1 MFVLNDETV
10 VLLLFNDEGMR
21 GGGNDEP
28 LENGTL
34 FVVVNWSS
42 VGGFDELENGFGVRD
57 GVEPN
62 GFVPE

>member
-1 MFVLNDETV
+1 LFVLNDETV

-34 FVVVNWSS
+34 FVVVN
-42 VGGFDELENGFGVRD
+42 
-57 GVEPN
+57 
-62 GFVPE
+62 

>member
-1 MFVLNDETV
+1 
-10 VLLLFNDEGMR
+10 LLVFNDEGMS

-28 LENGTL
+28 LENGTV
-34 FVVVNWSS
+34 FDVVNWSS